1 MPDSRRISTLL
12 LVALLCFSSGCLFTH
27 HSTNL
32 VRQDEPPREVQF
44 ESLAA
49 QQAFNAKAFDEEAR
63 QKAAKTDFVAIP
75 FLLWW
80 SKMHVLSEGAYY
92 NDQVAVCDTDGDGL
106 ISVGEALAYNPT
118 SSLDSSKIAESQPE
132 AGTAPSGVQPASLQQ
147 PADAP
152 TPDEVLR

>member
-1 MPDSRRISTLL
+1 MPGSRRIGILL
-12 LVALLCFSSGCLFTH
+12 PLVLLCFCSGCLFTH
-27 HSTNL
+27 HSTNV

-44 ESLAA
+44 ESLSA

-80 SKMHVLSEGAYY
+80 SKMDVLSDGAYY
-92 NDQVAVCDTDGDGL
+92 NDQVAVCDIDGDGL
-106 ISVGEALAYNPT
+106 ITVGEALAYNPT
-118 SSLDSSKIAESQPE
+118 SSLGGSKIAQSQPDS
-132 AGTAPSGVQPASLQQ
+132 GTARSPVQPASLHQ

-152 TPDEVLR
+152 TPEEVLR